1 MAACEMIDTR
11 DLESWLATIARVTLS
26 PEEIVAGLIEWCV
39 AKQVPIWRL
48 RLGQSIANP
57 LVSAWDIVWTRGQGL
72 PRLAEVRRELLRTGA
87 WAGSP
92 FQFVV
97 QNRQPFRR
105 RLRELDSHDHP
116 VLHEIQNAGGTDYL
130 ALPLNYGNGVTQ
142 AVSIVSDAVEGFSAE
157 HVTILERLFPFV
169 GAALEP
175 HAMRRAT
182 SSLLATY
189 IGRGPATEVEAG
201 AILRGARRTIHAA
214 ILFADLRSFTAT
226 SASVEEE
233 ELLALLNDFFEA
245 IVVGVQAHGGDVLKF
260 IGDAVLAIFP
270 VDALGDPARACLG
283 AEEAVYEA
291 LKVFAV
297 KRPASAFVA
306 ALHSARYRTEILAA
320 PTVWISLL
328 LDPQPTSRADLNSSQ
343 RKAAMWRFAPPNS
356 PGIGQGNGPKSLTSN
371 CAALMRQSVFM
382 RSTCMRPRVS
392 NSTG

>member
-1 MAACEMIDTR
+1 MAGYEMIDTR
-11 DLESWLATIARVTLS
+11 DLESWLATVARVSLS
-26 PEEIVAGLIEWCV
+26 PEETVAGLIEWCA

-57 LVSAWDIVWTRGQGL
+57 LVSAWDILWTRGQGP
-72 PRLAEVRRELLRTGA
+72 PRLAEVRRELLSTGA

-97 QNRQPFRR
+97 QNRQSFRR
-105 RLRELDSHDHP
+105 RLGELDSHDHP
-116 VLHEIQNAGGTDYL
+116 VLHEIRNAGGTDYL

-157 HVTILERLFPFV
+157 HVTILDRLFPFV

-189 IGRGPATEVEAG
+189 IGRGPAAEVEAG
-201 AILRGARRTIHAA
+201 AILRGSRRTIHAA
-214 ILFADLRSFTAT
+214 ILFADLRSFAAT

-270 VDALGDPARACLG
+270 VDTFGDPARACLG
-283 AEEAVYEA
+283 AEQAVYEA

-306 ALHSARYRTEILAA
+306 ALHLGSVSYGNIGSTDRLDFTVVGPAANLASRLEQFAKEGGHVAVCSAEFARYRPEQWTK
-320 PTVWISLL
+320 V
-328 LDPQPTSRADLNSSQ
+328 ADKQLRGFDSPIGVYALN
-343 RKAAMWRFAPPNS
+343 RYEARR
-356 PGIGQGNGPKSLTSN
+356 GG
-371 CAALMRQSVFM
+371 
-382 RSTCMRPRVS
+382 
-392 NSTG
+392 